1 MPRVTAAKRRS
12 RRGVRPKQSSCETAH
27 VVALAAQPVGKTGK
41 KNKPKRPAPS
51 PEVAGGEPASPG
63 SRLDAASAAAPAMAA
78 PQTEAALPDVVA
90 SPPPP
95 PVSQSPKYPAM
106 MQSGGATLAVV
117 DDPNQP
123 QPAPANDLGPLAP
136 PPFLVPPSVQSAQDV
151 ERKVESFDAAFA
163 PLRNLTAD
171 DVVVGC
177 SAHGADFMGES
188 RDHLRRFKA
197 HAANVDLSQGAAGVA
212 ASLEA
217 GELANLP
224 LAGAKGA
231 VGLSLYSTATVAR
244 FAPAVARAIG
254 SKLEE
259 WRVADKYVVVKTV
272 VVEQAKKGFSIVA
285 TGARRGWAFVKGK
298 VDEARGTPPLPVA
311 EAPEKA

>member
-1 MPRVTAAKRRS
+1 
-12 RRGVRPKQSSCETAH
+12 
-27 VVALAAQPVGKTGK
+27 
-41 KNKPKRPAPS
+41 
-51 PEVAGGEPASPG
+51 
-63 SRLDAASAAAPAMAA
+63 
-78 PQTEAALPDVVA
+78 
-90 SPPPP
+90 
-95 PVSQSPKYPAM
+95 
-106 MQSGGATLAVV
+106 
-117 DDPNQP
+117 
-123 QPAPANDLGPLAP
+123 
-136 PPFLVPPSVQSAQDV
+136 
-151 ERKVESFDAAFA
+151 
-163 PLRNLTAD
+163 
-171 DVVVGC
+171 
-177 SAHGADFMGES
+177 MGES

-254 SKLEE
+254 AKLEE

-272 VVEQAKKGFSIVA
+272 VVEQAKKGFSLVA
-285 TGARRGWAFVKGK
+285 SGARKGWAFVKGK

>member
-1 MPRVTAAKRRS
+1 M
-12 RRGVRPKQSSCETAH
+12 
-27 VVALAAQPVGKTGK
+27 
-41 KNKPKRPAPS
+41 
-51 PEVAGGEPASPG
+51 
-63 SRLDAASAAAPAMAA
+63 
-78 PQTEAALPDVVA
+78 
-90 SPPPP
+90 
-95 PVSQSPKYPAM
+95 
-106 MQSGGATLAVV
+106 
-117 DDPNQP
+117 
-123 QPAPANDLGPLAP
+123 
-136 PPFLVPPSVQSAQDV
+136 

-188 RDHLRRFKA
+188 CDHLRRFKA

-272 VVEQAKKGFSIVA
+272 VVEQARKGISLVA
-285 TGARRGWAFVKGK
+285 SGARKGWAFVKGK